1 MESLL
6 ETVLIISTAI
16 VSKVRLVLCG
26 KTASALVQ
34 TAWYSLVFLI
44 VQPDMAAHAHT
55 FASVHLGITYV
66 AVYTSFANDCFA
78 ASPDV

>member
-1 MESLL
+1 MKSLL
-6 ETVLIISTAI
+6 KKVLIISTAV
-16 VSKVRLVLCG
+16 VSKVRLVLYG

-34 TAWYSLVFLI
+34 TAWYCLVFLI
-44 VQPDMAAHAHT
+44 VQPEMAAHAHT
-55 FASVHLGITYV
+55 FASVHLGITYI